1 MADMKVALQ
10 VYTIRDHF
18 TDFDG
23 FAAAMKKV
31 GEIGYQYVE
40 LAGVGAVSYEDQK
53 KVCDDNGLTI
63 IGTHAGYGAF
73 AEDLDAV
80 VANHQLLGAEFAI
93 IPGLPGELRTGEG
106 YAQVA
111 KQMSE
116 WADQLAEQG
125 LGFAYHNHHMEF
137 QKFGDRLAMDILFED
152 SSPNV
157 GSELDTYWV
166 QYGGGSPVACIRK
179 LSGRVP
185 LLHLKDYA
193 IIEHEPTFAEVGE
206 GNLEW
211 GDIFAAAQDAGTK
224 YLGVEEDRCTRPSM
238 ESIAISFRNL
248 QAMGM
253 C

>member
-10 VYTIRDHF
+10 VYTIREHLADL
-18 TDFDG
+18 DG
-23 FAAAMKKV
+23 FADAMKKV
-31 GEIGYQYVE
+31 RQIGYRYVE
-40 LAGVGAVSYEDQK
+40 LAGVGAVSCEDQK

-63 IGTHAGYGAF
+63 IAAHTPYRAF
-73 AEDLDAV
+73 VEDLDAV
-80 VANHQLLGAEFAI
+80 ATDHKLLGTEFAV
-93 IPGLPGELRTGEG
+93 IPGLPTELRTAEG
-106 YAQVA
+106 YAKVA
-111 KQMSE
+111 EQMSD
-116 WADQLAEQG
+116 WADRLAEQG
-125 LGFAYHNHHMEF
+125 LGLAYHNHHLEF
-137 QKFGDRLAMDILFED
+137 QKFGDRLGMDILFED
-152 SSPNV
+152 SSPSV

-166 QYGGGSPVACIRK
+166 QYGGASPVVWIRK

-211 GDIFAAAQDAGTK
+211 SDIFAAAEDAGTR
-224 YLGVEEDRCTRPSM
+224 YLAVEEDRCTRPSM